1 MFLSDLSIKRPI
13 FAAVMMLALV
23 TLGAFSY
30 KRLAVDM
37 FPDVEIPVVTIVTK
51 FPGASPESVEREVS
65 KRIEEAVNPIA
76 GVKKVISISRESV
89 STVMVQ
95 FQLEVK
101 LNDGAQEARAKIAA
115 IRGELPD
122 GIEEPIIQKLDFAAA
137 PIVSLAVRSDS
148 LPSKDLTSLV
158 EKKVKRRFENIPG
171 VGKVDLVGASK
182 REVNVDI
189 DQARLEALGM
199 GVDEVIAGIRS
210 ENVNTPLG
218 RLTKNGT
225 EFPLRVSGKP
235 AEVSRFPSMVIGQRN
250 GRGVLL
256 GEVADVVDGIEE
268 PRSLALVNG
277 VPAIALDI
285 QKQSGANTVSVV
297 ELVKQ
302 EIARLQ
308 PELPPGT
315 RIEIVRDASI
325 MIRDSV
331 EDVQTTLIL
340 GGILTI
346 FIVFCFLNSWRSTV
360 ITGLTL
366 PISVISSFIVMN
378 FMGMT
383 LNVMTLMALSLAIGL
398 LIDDA
403 IVVREN
409 IVRHLEHGEDHF
421 EAARAG
427 TAEIGLAV
435 IATTLSIVAVFVPV
449 AFMKGIVGRFFFQ
462 FGITVAF
469 AVLVS
474 LFVSFTLDPMLSS
487 RWVDPDIERKGKRH
501 LVARTLDR
509 FNDWFDRTADRYRSV
524 IAWALGHR
532 KTMLALATLAF
543 LGGVVAFA
551 SLKTE
556 FFTAVD
562 RAEFQINFKSAPDA
576 SLVETRGRV
585 ESILSELRKLPEV
598 RSTFATIG
606 AGDAGTVRDGMVYVK
621 LSGKRERKRGQDAIQ
636 KEVRERLGTIP
647 GIIPAIVEVG
657 RVTGEKPFTVAV
669 RGEDIVLLKGYAAA
683 LKREIRK
690 IPGIVDLEVTLEH
703 DIPEYRLTVDGER
716 AADLGVTTGAIVRT
730 VGALIGG
737 QVVST
742 YEDPDG
748 DAVNIR
754 VRLPVAMRRNP
765 SQVEGVRLAVYRGP
779 EGVALVPLGEVA
791 RYSLSDTP
799 SEINRQA
806 LTREVVLSA
815 NLDGLPLGEAMNKV
829 KEIAARMPMAPG
841 YRVVFTGEGEDM
853 IESFGYMAE
862 ALLLAVIFVYL
873 ILAAQ
878 FESFIEPFSIMLSLP
893 LSIVGMAGM
902 LLLTGDTVNI
912 MSLIGLIMLMGLV
925 TKNAILLVDYAK
937 VLQTRGMER
946 AEAVITAGRTRLRP
960 ILMTTL
966 AMIFGMLPLALGIG
980 AGAEERAPMA
990 RAVVGGLITSTF
1002 LTLLVVPVVYTL
1014 LDDVAAWMRRRW
1026 DGKKVAAASVAVA
1039 GLWILLH
1046 GIPSLGRPA
1055 AFAGDPSVVETLTL
1069 DEALQAAVENN
1080 RDIRKALELRNRLE
1094 GKYVEERAAALPQLI
1109 GAAEGFRSWD
1119 GSQEV
1124 FRVPPSSTTVDAQL
1138 MVSQPLYTG
1147 GQVTAAIRAARVGLA
1162 SAGDRLK
1169 ISRQSALLEVAT
1181 TFNDILLARE
1191 LHAIAEQTRDQKAR
1205 FLEETKK
1212 RNAAGTATEYDVLVA
1227 KVDLENAQPAIVRA
1241 RNLVV
1246 TLRERLRY
1254 LLGMGGRQVDARG
1267 DLAVEI
1273 VPPPDYERELARAVE
1288 NRPDLS
1294 DLRHRIGIS
1303 EELVTIARAG
1313 GMPHLEA
1320 RAGVGWKE
1328 FHSGGYEGTDGKTW
1342 IAGLF
1347 ATWPLFDGMR
1357 TRGRVAQARSETNT
1371 LRIEEAQLLDAVAL
1385 QVRDAVNAV
1394 QDAGEVVGAIAD
1406 TVGQAERLLA
1416 LAEKGYEYGVKT
1428 KLEVDDAQLNLSQ
1441 AKGSLARS
1449 RRDYLVAN
1457 AALLRAVGTLG
1468 EEREASYDKKP
1479 VFQPAGSPLELVGEV
1494 LKGRPSLP

>member
-13 FAAVMMLALV
+13 LAAVMMLALV

-115 IRGELPD
+115 IRGELPE

-148 LPSKDLTSLV
+148 LPSKDLTTLV
-158 EKKVKRRFENIPG
+158 EKKVRRRFENIPG

-235 AEVSRFPSMVIGQRN
+235 AEVSRFPSMMIGQRN
-250 GRGVLL
+250 GRAVLL

-297 ELVKQ
+297 ELVKK
-302 EIARLQ
+302 EIARLR

-315 RIEIVRDASI
+315 GIEIVRDAST

-331 EDVQTTLIL
+331 EDVQTTLVL
-340 GGILTI
+340 GGVLTI

-501 LVARTLDR
+501 LVARILDR

-543 LGGVVAFA
+543 LGGIVAFA

-562 RAEFQINFKSAPDA
+562 RSEFQINFKSAPDA

-585 ESILSELRKLPEV
+585 DAILSELRKLREV

-621 LSGKRERKRGQDAIQ
+621 LTGKGERKRGQDEIQ

-647 GIIPAIVEVG
+647 GIVPAIVEVG

-669 RGEDIVLLKGYAAA
+669 RGEDIGLLKGYAAA
-683 LKREIRK
+683 LKQEIRK

-742 YEDPDG
+742 YEDTDG
-748 DAVNIR
+748 DAVNVR

-765 SQVEGVRLAVYRGP
+765 SQVEGVRLAVDRGP

-806 LTREVVLSA
+806 LTREVVISA

-829 KEIAARMPMAPG
+829 RAIAAGMPMAPG

-1002 LTLLVVPVVYTL
+1002 LTLLVVPIVYTL
-1014 LDDVAAWMRRRW
+1014 LDDLAAWIRRVW
-1026 DGKKVAAASVAVA
+1026 DGKKATSVVV
-1039 GLWILLH
+1039 GLLVLLL
-1046 GIPSLGRPA
+1046 GAPSIGPPA
-1055 AFAGDPSVVETLTL
+1055 AFAGDSPAVEILTL
-1069 DEALQAAVENN
+1069 DEALRAAVESN
-1080 RDIRKALELRNRLE
+1080 RDVGKAIELRTSLE
-1094 GKYVEERAAALPQLI
+1094 GRYVEERAAALPQLL
-1109 GAAEGFRSWD
+1109 ATAEALRSWD
-1119 GSQEV
+1119 ESQV
-1124 FRVPPSSTTVDAQL
+1124 IFGVPPSSNRYAAQVG
-1138 MVSQPLYTG
+1138 VSQPLYSSG
-1147 GQVTAAIRAARVGLA
+1147 AVAAGIRAAGKGLA
-1162 SAGDRLK
+1162 TAGDRLR
-1169 ISRQSALLEVAT
+1169 IARHAVLREVHAV
-1181 TFNDILLARE
+1181 FHDILLARE
-1191 LHAIAEQTRDQKAR
+1191 LNRIAIEDRAQKAR
-1205 FLEETKK
+1205 HLDEARKK
-1212 RNAAGTATEYDVLVA
+1212 YTAGTATDYDVLAAEVA
-1227 KVDLENAQPAIVRA
+1227 LQNAGPEVVRTENSVR
-1241 RNLVV
+1241 
-1246 TLRERLRY
+1246 TFRERLRF
-1254 LLGMGGRQVDARG
+1254 LLGRDGREVDAQGNLSAVVADPLEYDSALRVA
-1267 DLAVEI
+1267 LAH
-1273 VPPPDYERELARAVE
+1273 
-1288 NRPDLS
+1288 RPELS
-1294 DLRHRIGIS
+1294 DLRHRRGVA
-1303 EELVTIARAG
+1303 EELLVIARAG
-1313 GMPHLEA
+1313 NRPRLDFRGAVGRQEA
-1320 RAGVGWKE
+1320 DFGGFETAGKVWSAGV
-1328 FHSGGYEGTDGKTW
+1328 
-1342 IAGLF
+1342 F
-1347 ATWPLFDGMR
+1347 ASWPLFDGLR
-1357 TRGRVAQARSETNT
+1357 TRGRIARAGSDVRT
-1371 LRIEEAQLLDAVAL
+1371 LGIEEAQLLDAIAL
-1385 QVRDAVNAV
+1385 EVRDAVNAV
-1394 QDAGEVVGAIAD
+1394 REAEGIVKALTGTVEQAD
-1406 TVGQAERLLA
+1406 RLVD
-1416 LAEKGYEYGVKT
+1416 LAEKGYEFGVKT
-1428 KLEVDDAQLNLSQ
+1428 RLDVEDAQINRSRSH
-1441 AKGSLARS
+1441 GNLARA
-1449 RRDYLVAN
+1449 RRDYLVAG
-1457 AALLRAVGTLG
+1457 ASLRYAMGTLG
-1468 EEREASYDKKP
+1468 DGIVPPKGEKP
-1479 VFQPAGSPLELVGEV
+1479 VFRPAGSPLELIGEV
-1494 LKGRPSLP
+1494 LGGRPALP

>member
-1 MFLSDLSIKRPI
+1 MLLSDLSIKRPV

-23 TLGAFSY
+23 TLGAFSW
-30 KRLAVDM
+30 KRLPVDM

-76 GVKKVISISRESV
+76 GVKKVLSVSRESV
-89 STVMVQ
+89 STVVVE
-95 FQLEVK
+95 FQLEVR
-101 LNDGAQEARAKIAA
+101 LNDGAQEARAKVAA

-137 PIVSLAVRSDS
+137 PIVSLAVRSDALS
-148 LPSKDLTSLV
+148 PRDLTTLV
-158 EKKVKRRFENIPG
+158 EKKVKRRFENLPG

-182 REVNVDI
+182 REVNVNI

-199 GVDEVIAGIRS
+199 GVDEVVAGIRS

-218 RLTKNGT
+218 RLTRDGS

-235 AEVSRFPSMVIGQRN
+235 VMVSRFPSMVVGQRG
-250 GRGVLL
+250 GRPVLL
-256 GEVADVVDGIEE
+256 GEVADVADGIEE

-277 VPAIALDI
+277 VPAVALDI

-297 ELVKQ
+297 DRVKK

-308 PELPPGT
+308 PELPGGT
-315 RIEIVRDASI
+315 RIEMVRDASI

-331 EDVQTTLIL
+331 HDVQVTLLL

-409 IVRHLEHGEDHF
+409 IVRHLEHGQDHF

-435 IATTLSIVAVFVPV
+435 TATTFSIVAVFVPV

-487 RWVDPDIERKGKRH
+487 RWHDPDIDRTGKRH
-501 LVARTLDR
+501 LVARVLDR
-509 FNDWFDRTADRYRSV
+509 FNGWFDRTADRYRSV

-532 KTMLALATLAF
+532 KTILALATLAF
-543 LGGVVAFA
+543 FAGLGAFA
-551 SLKTE
+551 ALKTE
-556 FFTAVD
+556 FFTPVD
-562 RAEFQINFKSAPDA
+562 RSEFQVNFKTAPDA
-576 SLVETRGRV
+576 SLAETKGRIEAV
-585 ESILSELRKLPEV
+585 LSAMRRLPEV

-606 AGDAGTVRDGMVYVK
+606 AGDTGTVRDGMVYVK
-621 LSGKRERKRGQDAIQ
+621 LSEKGERERSQDAIQ
-636 KEVRERLGTIP
+636 KEVRGRLAAIP
-647 GIIPAIVEVG
+647 GILPAIVEVG
-657 RVTGEKPFTVAV
+657 RVTGEKPFNVAV
-669 RGEDIVLLKGYAAA
+669 RGEDIALLKRYAAD
-683 LKREIRK
+683 LKAQLYR

-703 DIPEYRLTVDGER
+703 DIPEYRLAVDGER
-716 AADLGVTTGAIVRT
+716 AADLGVTTGSVVRT
-730 VGALIGG
+730 VGALVGG
-737 QVVST
+737 QTVST

-748 DAVNIR
+748 DAVNVR
-754 VRLPVAMRRNP
+754 VRLPEPMRRDP
-765 SQVEGVRLAVYRGP
+765 SQVGRLRLAVQRGQ
-779 EGVALVPLGEVA
+779 EGPALVPLGEVA
-791 RYSLSDTP
+791 NYAMSDTP
-799 SEINRQA
+799 SEIRRQA

-815 NLDGLPLGEAMNKV
+815 NLDGLPLGEAMNRV
-829 KEIAARMPMAPG
+829 RAIAARMPMAPG

-878 FESFIEPFSIMLSLP
+878 FESFVEPLAIMLSLP

-937 VLQTRGMER
+937 ILQGRGMER
-946 AEAVITAGRTRLRP
+946 TEAVITAGRTRLRP

-990 RAVVGGLITSTF
+990 RAVVGGLVTSTF

-1014 LDDVAAWMRRRW
+1014 LDDFGGWVRRKWGGKGAAT
-1026 DGKKVAAASVAVA
+1026 AAAALLLAAAGMSVLA
-1039 GLWILLH
+1039 
-1046 GIPSLGRPA
+1046 PRPA
-1055 AFAGDPSVVETLTL
+1055 AADPAPAEVLTL
-1069 DEALQAAVENN
+1069 DEALREAVAAN
-1080 RDIRKALELRNRLE
+1080 RDIRKAAELRGLLE
-1094 GKYVEERAAALPQLI
+1094 GKYVEERAAALPQILASAEALRAWDDTLGI
-1109 GAAEGFRSWD
+1109 FGAPP
-1119 GSQEV
+1119 GSDRYSV
-1124 FRVPPSSTTVDAQL
+1124 QL
-1138 MVSQPLYTG
+1138 GVSQPLYSSG
-1147 GQVTAAIRAARVGLA
+1147 VVSAGIRAAGKGLSTA
-1162 SAGDRLK
+1162 DD
-1169 ISRQSALLEVAT
+1169 ALRIARDAVLRDVFTA
-1181 TFNDILLARE
+1181 FHDVLLGKELQRIARE
-1191 LHAIAEQTRDQKAR
+1191 DREQKAR
-1205 FLEETKK
+1205 HLDEARRKL
-1212 RNAAGTATEYDVLVA
+1212 AAGTATDYDVLAAEVA
-1227 KVDLENAQPAIVRA
+1227 LQNAGPEVVRTE
-1241 RNLVV
+1241 NLVRIS
-1246 TLRERLRY
+1246 RERLRF
-1254 LLGMGGRQVDARG
+1254 LLGRDGREVDVKG
-1267 DLAVEI
+1267 DLSIGVGE
-1273 VPPPDYERELARAVE
+1273 PPDLDRALGTAASR
-1288 NRPDLS
+1288 RPELS
-1294 DLRHRIGIS
+1294 DLRHRR
-1303 EELVTIARAG
+1303 EVAQELLAIARAG
-1313 GMPHLEA
+1313 NRPRLDLRGALGRQQVDYGA
-1320 RAGVGWKE
+1320 ADI
-1328 FHSGGYEGTDGKTW
+1328 GGNTW
-1342 IAGLF
+1342 SAGLF
-1347 ATWPLFDGMR
+1347 ATWPLFDGFR
-1357 TRGRVAQARSETNT
+1357 TRGRVAQAGSDLRT
-1371 LRIEEAQLLDAVAL
+1371 LRIEEARLLDAIAL
-1385 QVRDAVNAV
+1385 EVRDAVNAV
-1394 QDAGEVVGAIAD
+1394 REAGEIVTALAG
-1406 TVGQAERLLA
+1406 TVAQAERLVA
-1416 LAEKGYEYGVKT
+1416 LAEKGYEFGVKT
-1428 KLEVDDAQLNLSQ
+1428 RLEVEDAQLNRTRALGNLVR
-1441 AKGSLARS
+1441 A
-1449 RRDYLVAN
+1449 RRDYLVAG
-1457 AALLRAVGTLG
+1457 AALRHATGTIGDGIPAPPGG
-1468 EEREASYDKKP
+1468 ERTFRPAAS
-1479 VFQPAGSPLELVGEV
+1479 PAGIAAEV
-1494 LKGRPSLP
+1494 LKGEPSLAR

>member
-13 FAAVMMLALV
+13 FASVMMLALV

-30 KRLAVDM
+30 KRLAIDM

-76 GVKKVISISRESV
+76 GVKKVLSVSRESV

-95 FQLEVK
+95 FQLEVR
-101 LNDGAQEARAKIAA
+101 LNDGAQEVRAKIAA
-115 IRGELPD
+115 IRGELPE

-137 PIVSLAVRSDS
+137 PIVSLAVRSDI
-148 LPSKDLTSLV
+148 LPPRDLTTLV

-171 VGKVDLVGASK
+171 VGKVDLVGSSK

-218 RLTKNGT
+218 RLTRNGS

-250 GRGVLL
+250 GRPVLL

-297 ELVKQ
+297 ELVKK
-302 EIARLQ
+302 EIGRLQ

-315 RIEIVRDASI
+315 RIEIVRDAST

-409 IVRHLEHGEDHF
+409 IVRHLEHGEDHL

-435 IATTLSIVAVFVPV
+435 LATTFSIVAVFVPV

-487 RWVDPDIERKGKRH
+487 RWHDPDIDRTGKRH
-501 LVARTLDR
+501 LVARILDR
-509 FNDWFDRTADRYRSV
+509 FNGWFDRTADRYRSV

-532 KTMLALATLAF
+532 KTMLAIAALAF
-543 LGGVVAFA
+543 FGGLFAFA

-556 FFTAVD
+556 FFTPVD

-576 SLVETRGRV
+576 SLVETRDRV
-585 ESILSELRKLPEV
+585 EAILSELRKIREV
-598 RSTFATIG
+598 RRTFATIG

-621 LSGKRERKRGQDAIQ
+621 LSEKKERKRGQDEIQ
-636 KEVRERLGTIP
+636 KEVRERLEGIP
-647 GIIPAIVEVG
+647 GILPAIVEVG
-657 RVTGEKPFTVAV
+657 RITGEKPFTVAV
-669 RGEDIVLLKGYAAA
+669 RGEDIGLLKGYAAA
-683 LKREIRK
+683 LKQEIRK

-716 AADLGVTTGAIVRT
+716 AADLGVTTGTVVRT

-748 DAVNIR
+748 DAVNVR
-754 VRLPVAMRRNP
+754 VRLPVAMRRDP
-765 SQVEGVRLAVYRGP
+765 SQVEGVRLAVNRGP
-779 EGVALVPLGEVA
+779 EGVSLVPLGEVA

-799 SEINRQA
+799 SEIDRQA
-806 LTREVVLSA
+806 LTREVVISA

-829 KEIAARMPMAPG
+829 KAIAGTMPMAPG

-853 IESFGYMAE
+853 VESFGYMAE

-937 VLQTRGMER
+937 VLQSRGMER
-946 AEAVITAGRTRLRP
+946 TEAVITAGRTRLRP

-1014 LDDVAAWMRRRW
+1014 LDDFAAWIRRRW
-1026 DGKKVAAASVAVA
+1026 DGKKAAAGVVV
-1039 GLWILLH
+1039 GLLILLH
-1046 GIPSLGRPA
+1046 GIPSLGPPA
-1055 AFAGDPSVVETLTL
+1055 AFAGDSSTVEILTL
-1069 DEALQAAVENN
+1069 DEALRAAVESN
-1080 RDIRKALELRNRLE
+1080 RDVGKAMELRTSLE
-1094 GKYVEERAAALPQLI
+1094 GKYVEERAAALPQI
-1109 GAAEGFRSWD
+1109 TATAEALRSWD
-1119 GSQEV
+1119 ASQAI
-1124 FRVPPSSTTVDAQL
+1124 FGAPPAGNRYAAQVG
-1138 MVSQPLYTG
+1138 VSQPLYSSG
-1147 GQVTAAIRAARVGLA
+1147 AVAAGIRAAGIGLA
-1162 SAGDRLK
+1162 TADDRLR
-1169 ISRQSALLEVAT
+1169 IARQAVLRDVYAA
-1181 TFNDILLARE
+1181 FHDILLARE
-1191 LHAIAEQTRDQKAR
+1191 LNRIAVEDRAQKAR
-1205 FLEETKK
+1205 HLDEARKK
-1212 RNAAGTATEYDVLVA
+1212 YAAGTATDYDVLA
-1227 KVDLENAQPAIVRA
+1227 AE
-1241 RNLVV
+1241 V
-1246 TLRERLRY
+1246 TLRNAGPEVVRTENSVRTFRERLRF
-1254 LLGMGGRQVDARG
+1254 LLGRDGREVDAKG
-1267 DLAVEI
+1267 DLSAV
-1273 VPPPDYERELARAVE
+1273 VADPPDYDNALGTAVE
-1288 NRPDLS
+1288 HRPDLS
-1294 DLRHRIGIS
+1294 DLRHRRGVAR
-1303 EELVTIARAG
+1303 ELLTIARAG
-1313 GMPHLEA
+1313 NRPRLDFRGALGRQEVDFGVVDLA
-1320 RAGVGWKE
+1320 GKVWSAGV
-1328 FHSGGYEGTDGKTW
+1328 
-1342 IAGLF
+1342 F
-1347 ATWPLFDGMR
+1347 ASWPLFDGLR
-1357 TRGRVAQARSETNT
+1357 TRGRVAQAGSDVRT
-1371 LRIEEAQLLDAVAL
+1371 LGIEEAQLLDAIAL
-1385 QVRDAVNAV
+1385 EVRDAVNAV
-1394 QDAGEVVGAIAD
+1394 REAGEIVNALAGTVEQAD
-1406 TVGQAERLLA
+1406 RLVT

-1428 KLEVDDAQLNLSQ
+1428 RIDVDDAQFNRNR
-1441 AKGSLARS
+1441 AHGNLARA
-1449 RRDYLVAN
+1449 RRDYLVAG
-1457 AALLRAVGTLG
+1457 AALRYAMGTLG
-1468 EEREASYDKKP
+1468 DGIVTTARGVAVFRPARSP
-1479 VFQPAGSPLELVGEV
+1479 VELVGEV
-1494 LKGRPSLP
+1494 LKGRPALP

>member
-1 MFLSDLSIKRPI
+1 MFLSNLSIKRPI
-13 FAAVMMLALV
+13 FASVMMLALV

-65 KRIEEAVNPIA
+65 KRIEEAINPIA
-76 GVKKVISISRESV
+76 GVKKVLSVSRESV
-89 STVMVQ
+89 STVMVE

-115 IRGELPD
+115 IRGELPE
-122 GIEEPIIQKLDFAAA
+122 GIEEPILQKLDFAAA
-137 PIVSLAVRSDS
+137 PIVSLAVRSDT
-148 LPSKDLTSLV
+148 LPSKDLTTLV

-171 VGKVDLVGASK
+171 VGKVDLVGSSK

-218 RLTKNGT
+218 RLTKNGS

-235 AEVSRFPSMVIGQRN
+235 VEVSRFPSMVIGQRN
-250 GRGVLL
+250 GRAVLL

-297 ELVKQ
+297 ELTKK

-315 RIEIVRDASI
+315 RIEIVRDAST

-409 IVRHLEHGEDHF
+409 IVRHLEFGQDHI
-421 EAARAG
+421 EAATAG

-435 IATTLSIVAVFVPV
+435 IATTFSIVAVFVPV

-487 RWVDPDIERKGKRH
+487 RWIDPDIERTGKRH
-501 LVARTLDR
+501 LVARILDR
-509 FNDWFDRTADRYRSV
+509 FNGGFDRTADRYRSV

-543 LGGVVAFA
+543 IAGIAAFA

-576 SLVETRGRV
+576 SLVETRDRV
-585 ESILSELRKLPEV
+585 EAVLSELRKIREV

-621 LSGKRERKRGQDAIQ
+621 LSGKRERKRGQDEIQ

-669 RGEDIVLLKGYAAA
+669 RGEDIGLLKGYAAA
-683 LKREIRK
+683 LKQEIRK

-716 AADLGVTTGAIVRT
+716 AADLGVTTGTVVRT

-748 DAVNIR
+748 DAVNVR
-754 VRLPVAMRRNP
+754 VRLPVAMRRDP
-765 SQVEGVRLAVYRGP
+765 SQVERVRLAVNRGP

-815 NLDGLPLGEAMNKV
+815 NLDGMPLGEAMNKV
-829 KEIAARMPMAPG
+829 KAIAGKMPLAPG

-853 IESFGYMAE
+853 IETFGYMAE

-946 AEAVITAGRTRLRP
+946 TEAVITAGRTRLRP

-1014 LDDVAAWMRRRW
+1014 LDDFAAWMRRRW
-1026 DGKKVAAASVAVA
+1026 DGRKAVA
-1039 GLWILLH
+1039 GAVVGLLVLLL
-1046 GIPSLGRPA
+1046 GIPSLGPPPA
-1055 AFAGDPSVVETLTL
+1055 AAADSAAVEILTL
-1069 DEALQAAVENN
+1069 DEALRAAVANN
-1080 RDIRKALELRNRLE
+1080 RDVAKAMELRSFLE
-1094 GKYVEERAAALPQLI
+1094 GKYVEERASALPQVLGDRGSALRAWDESQVLF
-1109 GAAEGFRSWD
+1109 GAPPGSNRYIAEVG
-1119 GSQEV
+1119 
-1124 FRVPPSSTTVDAQL
+1124 
-1138 MVSQPLYTG
+1138 VSQPLYASG
-1147 GQVTAAIRAARVGLA
+1147 AVAAGIRAAGNGLA
-1162 SAGDRLK
+1162 TADDRLR
-1169 ISRQSALLEVAT
+1169 IARNAVLREVHAV
-1181 TFNDILLARE
+1181 FHDILLARE
-1191 LHAIAEQTRDQKAR
+1191 MNRIAVEDRAQKAR
-1205 FLEETKK
+1205 HLDEARKK
-1212 RNAAGTATEYDVLVA
+1212 YAAGTATDYDVLAAEVTMRN
-1227 KVDLENAQPAIVRA
+1227 VVPEVVRTENAIR
-1241 RNLVV
+1241 
-1246 TLRERLRY
+1246 TSRERLRF
-1254 LLGMGGRQVDARG
+1254 LLGRDGREVDANG
-1267 DLAVEI
+1267 DLAAV
-1273 VPPPDYERELARAVE
+1273 VADPPTYDNALGTAVE
-1288 NRPDLS
+1288 RRPELS
-1294 DLRHRIGIS
+1294 DLRNRQGVAR
-1303 EELVTIARAG
+1303 ELLVIARAG
-1313 GMPHLEA
+1313 NRPRLDVRGALGWQEIDF
-1320 RAGVGWKE
+1320 GVG
-1328 FHSGGYEGTDGKTW
+1328 DVAGKTW
-1342 IAGLF
+1342 SAGVF
-1347 ATWPLFDGMR
+1347 ASWPLFDGLR
-1357 TRGRVAQARSETNT
+1357 TRGRVAQAGSDVRT

-1385 QVRDAVNAV
+1385 EVRDAVNAV
-1394 QDAGEVVGAIAD
+1394 REAGEIVNALAGTVDQAD
-1406 TVGQAERLLA
+1406 RLVA

-1428 KLEVDDAQLNLSQ
+1428 RLDVDDAQFNRSRALGN
-1441 AKGSLARS
+1441 LARA
-1449 RRDYLVAN
+1449 RRDYLVAG
-1457 AALLRAVGTLG
+1457 AALRHATGTLG
-1468 EEREASYDKKP
+1468 DGIPMPEGGKQAFRPATSP
-1479 VFQPAGSPLELVGEV
+1479 VGLAGEV
-1494 LKGRPSLP
+1494 LKGKPSLPE

>member
-30 KRLAVDM
+30 KRLAVDQ

-51 FPGASPESVEREVS
+51 YPGASPESVEREVS
-65 KRIEEAVNPIA
+65 KRIEEAVNTIA
-76 GVKKVISISRESV
+76 GVKKVFSISRESV
-89 STVMVQ
+89 STVMVE
-95 FQLEVK
+95 FRLEVK

-115 IRGELPD
+115 IRGDLPD

-137 PIVSLAVRSDS
+137 PIVSLAIRSDVLS
-148 LPSKDLTSLV
+148 PRDLTTLV

-171 VGKVDLVGASK
+171 VGKVDMVGSSK

-218 RLTKNGT
+218 RLTRNGS
-225 EFPLRVSGKP
+225 EIPLRVSGKP
-235 AEVSRFPSMVIGQRN
+235 VEVSRFPSMVIGQRN
-250 GRGVLL
+250 GRPVPL

-297 ELVKQ
+297 DLAKK

-346 FIVFCFLNSWRSTV
+346 LIVFCFLNSWRSTV

-421 EAARAG
+421 GAARAG

-435 IATTLSIVAVFVPV
+435 LATTFSIVAVFVPV

-487 RWVDPDIERKGKRH
+487 RWHDPDIDRTGKRH
-501 LVARTLDR
+501 LIARILDR
-509 FNDWFDRTADRYRSV
+509 FNDRFDRTADRYRSV
-524 IAWALGHR
+524 IGWALGHR
-532 KTMLALATLAF
+532 KAILAFATLAF
-543 LGGVVAFA
+543 LSGIGAFWK
-551 SLKTE
+551 LKTE
-556 FFTAVD
+556 FFTPVD
-562 RAEFQINFKSAPDA
+562 QAEFQINFKSAPDA
-576 SLVETRGRV
+576 SLGETRDRV
-585 ESILSELRKLPEV
+585 GAVLSELRKLREV

-621 LSGKRERKRGQDAIQ
+621 LSEKRDRKRRQDEIQ
-636 KEVRERLGTIP
+636 KEVRERLESIP

-657 RVTGEKPFTVAV
+657 RMTGEKPFNVAV
-669 RGEDIVLLKGYAAA
+669 RGEEIGLLKGYAAA
-683 LKREIRK
+683 LKGEIRK

-716 AADLGVTTGAIVRT
+716 ASDLGATTGAVVRT

-748 DAVNIR
+748 DAVNVR
-754 VRLPVAMRRNP
+754 VRLPVPMRRDP
-765 SQVEGVRLAVYRGP
+765 SQVERLRLAVNRGP
-779 EGVALVPLGEVA
+779 EGVALVPLAEVA

-806 LTREVVLSA
+806 LTRQVVISA
-815 NLDGLPLGEAMNKV
+815 NLDGLPLGEAMDKV
-829 KEIAARMPMAPG
+829 KAITDRMPMAPG
-841 YRVVFTGEGEDM
+841 YRVVFIGEGEDM

-878 FESFIEPFSIMLSLP
+878 FESFIEPFAIMLSLP

-925 TKNAILLVDYAK
+925 TKNAILLVDYSK
-937 VLQTRGMER
+937 VLQGRGMER
-946 AEAVITAGRTRLRP
+946 TEAVITAGRTRLRP

-980 AGAEERAPMA
+980 AGAEMRAPMA

-1014 LDDVAAWMRRRW
+1014 LDDFAAWMRRRW
-1026 DGKKVAAASVAVA
+1026 DGKKTAAGAVV
-1039 GLWILLH
+1039 GLLVLLH
-1046 GIPSLGRPA
+1046 GIPFLALPA
-1055 AFAGDPSVVETLTL
+1055 AAADSAAVEILTL
-1069 DEALQAAVENN
+1069 DEALRAAVANN
-1080 RDIRKALELRNRLE
+1080 RDIAKAAELRTFLE
-1094 GKYVEERAAALPQLI
+1094 GKYVEERASALPQFLGTAEALRAWDKSQ
-1109 GAAEGFRSWD
+1109 GAFGAPP
-1119 GSQEV
+1119 GSN
-1124 FRVPPSSTTVDAQL
+1124 RYAAQVG
-1138 MVSQPLYTG
+1138 VSQPLYSSG
-1147 GQVTAAIRAARVGLA
+1147 VVSAAIRAAGKGLA
-1162 SAGDRLK
+1162 TADDRLR
-1169 ISRQSALLEVAT
+1169 IARHAVLREVYAV
-1181 TFNDILLARE
+1181 FHDILLARE
-1191 LHAIAEQTRDQKAR
+1191 LNRIAIEDRAQKAR
-1205 FLEETKK
+1205 HLDEARKK
-1212 RNAAGTATEYDVLVA
+1212 LAAGTATDYDVLAAEVA
-1227 KVDLENAQPAIVRA
+1227 MRNADPEIVRTGNSV
-1241 RNLVV
+1241 R
-1246 TLRERLRY
+1246 TFRERLR
-1254 LLGMGGRQVDARG
+1254 LLLARDGREVDAGG
-1267 DLAVEI
+1267 DLSAV
-1273 VPPPDYERELARAVE
+1273 VADPPEYARALETAVSG
-1288 NRPDLS
+1288 RPELS
-1294 DLRHRIGIS
+1294 DLRHRQSVAG
-1303 EELVTIARAG
+1303 ELLAIARSGNRPRVDFRGALG
-1313 GMPHLEA
+1313 FQEVDLGVRESDGSA
-1320 RAGVGWKE
+1320 WSAGV
-1328 FHSGGYEGTDGKTW
+1328 
-1342 IAGLF
+1342 F
-1347 ATWPLFDGMR
+1347 ATWPLFDGFR
-1357 TRGRVAQARSETNT
+1357 TRGRAAQAGSDVRT
-1371 LRIEEAQLLDAVAL
+1371 LRIEEAQILDAVAL
-1385 QVRDAVNAV
+1385 EVRDAVNAV
-1394 QDAGEVVGAIAD
+1394 REAGEIVNALSGTVEQAD
-1406 TVGQAERLLA
+1406 RLVA

-1428 KLEVDDAQLNLSQ
+1428 RLDVDDAQLNRSRAL
-1441 AKGSLARS
+1441 GNLARA
-1449 RRDYLVAN
+1449 RRDYLVAG
-1457 AALLRAVGTLG
+1457 ASLRHAMGTIGDGIVTPTGGDPAFRPAVSAVGI
-1468 EEREASYDKKP
+1468 A
-1479 VFQPAGSPLELVGEV
+1479 GEV
-1494 LKGRPSLP
+1494 LKGRPALP

>member
-1 MFLSDLSIKRPI
+1 MFLSDLSIRRPV
-13 FAAVMMLALV
+13 FASVMMLALV

-30 KRLAVDM
+30 RRLAIDM

-51 FPGASPESVEREVS
+51 FPGASPETVEREVS

-76 GVKKVISISRESV
+76 GVKKVLSVSRESV
-89 STVMVQ
+89 STVLVE
-95 FQLEVK
+95 FQLEVRI
-101 LNDGAQEARAKIAA
+101 NDAAQEARAKIAA
-115 IRGELPD
+115 IRGDLPE
-122 GIEEPIIQKLDFAAA
+122 GIEEPILQKLDFAAA
-137 PIVSLAVRSDS
+137 PIVSLAVRSDT
-148 LPSKDLTSLV
+148 LPPKDLTTLV
-158 EKKVKRRFENIPG
+158 EKKVKRRFENLSG
-171 VGKVDLVGASK
+171 VGKVDLVGSSK

-189 DQARLEALGM
+189 DQARLEAIGM

-218 RLTKNGT
+218 RLTKDGT

-235 AEVSRFPSMVIGQRN
+235 AEVPRFATMVIGQRS
-250 GRGVLL
+250 GRPVLL

-277 VPAIALDI
+277 VPAVALDI

-297 ELVKQ
+297 ELVKK
-302 EIARLQ
+302 EIAHLQ
-308 PELPPGT
+308 PELPAGT
-315 RIEIVRDASI
+315 RIEIVRDAST

-331 EDVQTTLIL
+331 EDVQTTLVL

-366 PISVISSFIVMN
+366 PISVVSSFIVMN

-409 IVRHLEHGEDHF
+409 IVRHLEHGQEHF

-435 IATTLSIVAVFVPV
+435 LATTFSIIAVFVPV

-487 RWVDPDIERKGKRH
+487 RWHDPDIDRTGKRH
-501 LVARTLDR
+501 LVARILDR
-509 FNDWFDRTADRYRSV
+509 FNDGFDRTADRYRSA
-524 IAWALGHR
+524 ISWALAHR
-532 KTMLALATLAF
+532 KTILALATLAF
-543 LGGVVAFA
+543 FGGLVAFA

-556 FFTAVD
+556 FFTPVD
-562 RAEFQINFKSAPDA
+562 RAEFQIDFKSAPDA
-576 SLVETRGRV
+576 SLLETRDRV
-585 ESILSELRKLPEV
+585 EAILSELRGIPEV
-598 RSTFATIG
+598 RSTYATIG
-606 AGDAGTVRDGMVYVK
+606 AGDAGTVRDGMVYVE
-621 LSGKRERKRGQDAIQ
+621 LSGKRERKRSQDAIQ
-636 KEVRERLGTIP
+636 REMRERLGTIP
-647 GIIPAIVEVG
+647 GILPAIVEVG
-657 RVTGEKPFTVAV
+657 RITGQKPFNVAV
-669 RGEDIVLLKGYAAA
+669 RGEDIGMLKGYAAA

-716 AADLGVTTGAIVRT
+716 AADLGVTTGAVVRT

-748 DAVNIR
+748 DAVNVR
-754 VRLPVAMRRNP
+754 VRLPVAMRRDP
-765 SQVEGVRLAVYRGP
+765 SQVERMRLAVNRGP
-779 EGVALVPLGEVA
+779 GGVALVPLGEVA

-806 LTREVVLSA
+806 LTREVVISA
-815 NLDGLPLGEAMNKV
+815 NLDGLPLGEAMDKV
-829 KEIAARMPMAPG
+829 RAVASGMPMAPG

-878 FESFIEPFSIMLSLP
+878 FESFIEPLAIMLSLP

-937 VLQTRGMER
+937 VLQTRGMGR

-1014 LDDVAAWMRRRW
+1014 LDDFAAWVRRRW
-1026 DGKKVAAASVAVA
+1026 DGKKAAAGAVV
-1039 GLWILLH
+1039 GLLVLLH
-1046 GIPSLGRPA
+1046 GGPSAGPPA
-1055 AFAGDPSVVETLTL
+1055 AFASDPNSVEILTL
-1069 DEALQAAVENN
+1069 DDAIRIALENN

-1094 GKYVEERAAALPQLI
+1094 GRYVEERAAALPQLF
-1109 GAAEGFRSWD
+1109 GSAEGFRSWD

-1124 FRVPPSSTTVDAQL
+1124 FRIPPSSATVDAQL
-1138 MVSQPLYTG
+1138 GVSQPLYTG
-1147 GQVTAAIRAARVGLA
+1147 GQVSAAIRAARVGLA
-1162 SAGDRLK
+1162 SADDQLK
-1169 ISRQSALLEVAT
+1169 ISRQSALLEVST
-1181 TFNDILLARE
+1181 TFHDVLLARE
-1191 LHAIAEQTRDQKAR
+1191 LHSIAVQSRDQKAR
-1205 FLEETKK
+1205 FLEEARK
-1212 RNAAGTATEYDVLVA
+1212 RSAAGTATEYDVLVA
-1227 KVDLENAQPAIVRA
+1227 KVDLENAEPAIVRA

-1246 TLRERLRY
+1246 SLRERLRF
-1254 LLGMGGRQVDARG
+1254 LLGRGDRQVDVRG
-1267 DLAVEI
+1267 ELAVEI
-1273 VPPPDYERELARAVE
+1273 GPPPDYDRELARAVE
-1288 NRPDLS
+1288 SRPELS
-1294 DLRHRIGIS
+1294 DLRNRIGIS
-1303 EELVTIARAG
+1303 QEMVTIAGSGTMPRIEIRAG
-1313 GMPHLEA
+1313 A
-1320 RAGVGWKE
+1320 GWKD
-1328 FHSGGYEGTDGKTW
+1328 FHSGDAGTDGKMW
-1342 IAGLF
+1342 SAGLF

-1357 TRGRVAQARSETNT
+1357 TRGRVAQAKSETNT
-1371 LRIEEAQLLDAVAL
+1371 LRIEEVQLLDAIAL

-1394 QDAGEVVGAIAD
+1394 QDAGEVVRAITD
-1406 TVGQAERLLA
+1406 TVGQAERLLV

-1428 KLEVDDAQLNLSQ
+1428 KLEVDDAQLNLNQ
-1441 AKGSLARS
+1441 AKVSLARS
-1449 RRDYLVAN
+1449 RRDFLVAN
-1457 AALLRAVGTLG
+1457 ASLLRATGMLG
-1468 EEREASYDKKP
+1468 EEREASYDRKP
-1479 VFQPAGSPLELVGEV
+1479 VFRPAGSAMGLIGEV
-1494 LKGRPSLP
+1494 LGGRPALP

>member
-1 MFLSDLSIKRPI
+1 MLLSDLSIKRPI
-13 FAAVMMLALV
+13 FASVMMLALV

-76 GVKKVISISRESV
+76 GVKKVLSISRESV

-95 FQLEVK
+95 FQLEVR

-115 IRGELPD
+115 IRGELPE

-137 PIVSLAVRSDS
+137 PVVSLAVRTDT
-148 LPSKDLTSLV
+148 LPPKDLTTLV

-171 VGKVDLVGASK
+171 VGKVDLVGSSK

-189 DQARLEALGM
+189 DPARLEALGM

-218 RLTKNGT
+218 RLTKNGS

-235 AEVSRFPSMVIGQRN
+235 VEVSRFPAMVIGQRN
-250 GRGVLL
+250 GRPVQL
-256 GEVADVVDGIEE
+256 GEVATVVDGIEE

-277 VPAIALDI
+277 VPAVALDI

-297 ELVKQ
+297 ERVKK
-302 EIARLQ
+302 EIGRLE
-308 PELPPGT
+308 PELPHGT
-315 RIEIVRDASI
+315 RIEIVRDAST

-340 GGILTI
+340 GGVLTI

-409 IVRHLEHGEDHF
+409 IVRHLEYGEDHF
-421 EAARAG
+421 AAARAG
-427 TAEIGLAV
+427 TSEIGLAV
-435 IATTLSIVAVFVPV
+435 LATTFSIVAVFVPV

-487 RWVDPDIERKGKRH
+487 RWHDPDIGRTGKRH
-501 LVARTLDR
+501 LVARILDR
-509 FNDWFDRTADRYRSV
+509 FNEGFDRTADRYRSV

-532 KTMLALATLAF
+532 KTILAF
-543 LGGVVAFA
+543 AGLAFIGGLGACA

-556 FFTAVD
+556 FFTPVD

-576 SLVETRGRV
+576 SLAETRGRV
-585 ESILSELRKLPEV
+585 EAVLSQIRKLPEV

-621 LSGKRERKRGQDAIQ
+621 LSEKRERKRRQDEIQ
-636 KEVRERLGTIP
+636 KEVRGRLETIP
-647 GIIPAIVEVG
+647 AILPAIVEVG
-657 RVTGEKPFTVAV
+657 RITGEKPFNVAV
-669 RGEDIVLLKGYAAA
+669 RGEEIGLLKRYAAA
-683 LKREIRK
+683 LKREVRK
-690 IPGIVDLEVTLEH
+690 IPGIVDLDVTLEH
-703 DIPEYRLTVDGER
+703 DIPEVRLAVDGAR
-716 AADLGVTTGAIVRT
+716 AADLGVTTGTVVRT

-748 DAVNIR
+748 DAVNVR
-754 VRLPVAMRRNP
+754 VRLPVAMRREP
-765 SQVEGVRLAVYRGP
+765 SQVESVRLAVNRGP
-779 EGVALVPLGEVA
+779 EGAFLIPLGEVA
-791 RYSLSDTP
+791 TYTMSDTP

-829 KEIAARMPMAPG
+829 KAVADRMPMAPG

-853 IESFGYMAE
+853 VESFGYMAE

-946 AEAVITAGRTRLRP
+946 TEAVITAGRTRLRP

-990 RAVVGGLITSTF
+990 RAVVGGLLTSTF

-1014 LDDVAAWMRRRW
+1014 LDDFAAWMRRRW
-1026 DGKKVAAASVAVA
+1026 KGEKAAIVAVVV
-1039 GLWILLH
+1039 LPLLLP
-1046 GIPSLGRPA
+1046 GIPSFVSRA
-1055 AFAGDPSVVETLTL
+1055 AADSAAVELLTL
-1069 DEALQAAVENN
+1069 DDALRIALESN

-1094 GKYVEERAAALPQLI
+1094 GKYVEERAAALPQLF
-1109 GAAEGFRSWD
+1109 GSAAGFRSWD
-1119 GSQEV
+1119 GTQEV
-1124 FRVPPSSTTVDAQL
+1124 FRVPPDTATMDAQIG
-1138 MVSQPLYTG
+1138 VSQPLYTG

-1162 SAGDRLK
+1162 GADDQMK
-1169 ISRQSALLEVAT
+1169 ISRQSALLEVST
-1181 TFNDILLARE
+1181 TFHDILLARE
-1191 LHAIAEQTRDQKAR
+1191 MHSIAVQSREQKGR

-1212 RNAAGTATEYDVLVA
+1212 RNAAGTATDYDVLVA
-1227 KVDLENAQPAIVRA
+1227 KVDMENAQPAVVRA
-1241 RNLVV
+1241 RNQVE
-1246 TLRERLRY
+1246 TLRERLRF
-1254 LLGMGGRQVDARG
+1254 LLGRGDRQVDVRG

-1273 VPPPDYERELARAVE
+1273 APWPEYDGELARAVE
-1288 NRPDLS
+1288 NRPELS
-1294 DLRHRIGIS
+1294 DLRHRVGVS
-1303 EELVTIARAG
+1303 EELVTIARSG
-1313 GMPHLEA
+1313 NMPRLEA
-1320 RAGVGWKE
+1320 RAGAGWKD
-1328 FHSGGYEGTDGKTW
+1328 FRSGEATADGKIW
-1342 IAGLF
+1342 SAGLF

-1357 TRGRVAQARSETNT
+1357 TRGRVAQARSDRNA
-1371 LRIEEAQLLDAVAL
+1371 LRIEEAQLLDAIAL

-1394 QDAGEVVGAIAD
+1394 REAGEVVQAITD
-1406 TVGQAERLLA
+1406 TVEQAERLLS

-1428 KLEVDDAQLNLSQ
+1428 KLEVDDAQLNRSRAQ
-1441 AKGSLARS
+1441 GNLARA
-1449 RRDYLVAN
+1449 RRDYLVAG
-1457 AALLRAVGTLG
+1457 AALRHAVGTLG
-1468 EEREASYDKKP
+1468 DEIPPPTWHARA
-1479 VFQPAGSPLELVGEV
+1479 FRPAGSPFELIGEV
-1494 LKGRPSLP
+1494 LKSEPVLPK